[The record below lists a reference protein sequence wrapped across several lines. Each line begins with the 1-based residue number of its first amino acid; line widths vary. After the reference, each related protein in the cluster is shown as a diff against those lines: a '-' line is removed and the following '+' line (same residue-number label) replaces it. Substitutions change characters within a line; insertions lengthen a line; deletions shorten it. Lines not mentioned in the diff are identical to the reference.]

1 MPRPQTDHD
10 AMAEQL
16 LEAAEQ
22 LIRDRGPVAPSITDI
37 ANACGM
43 SQSNVYRFFP
53 NKEALFEASVERWF
67 RPFNEIMEEVV
78 ASDLAPREK
87 LYQFFARR
95 FAAKQARYAEDPAYF
110 TACLA
115 LGEEH
120 KEVVMSYVDLAD
132 HYMATILAE
141 AISDGEFPG
150 MTIDELMSPVNLMLA
165 PFCDPKLIPQ
175 YEGTATAERLR
186 LIIDA
191 IFDGLAVRGYDKAEA
206 EEPALK
212 LAS

>member
-1 MPRPQTDHD
+1 MARPQTDHD
-10 AMAEQL
+10 AAAEQL

-22 LIRDRGPVAPSITDI
+22 LIRERGAVVPSVTDI

-53 NKEALFEASVERWF
+53 SKEALMEASVERWF
-67 RPFNEIMEEVV
+67 RPFNDMMEEVV
-78 ASDLAPREK
+78 ESDLPPREK

-95 FAAKQARYAEDPAYF
+95 AAEKRRRYEEDRDYF
-110 TACLA
+110 MACMA

-120 KEVVMSYVDLAD
+120 HEVIMSYVDLAD

-150 MTIDELMSPVNLMLA
+150 MTIDGLMSPVNLMLA
-165 PFCDPKLIPQ
+165 PFCDPALIPR
-175 YEGTATAERLR
+175 YESANMDNLR
-186 LIIDA
+186 IA
-191 IFDGLAVRGYDKAEA
+191 INTLFNGLSAKCAEA
-206 EEPALK
+206 PEASGTPLK

>member
-1 MPRPQTDHD
+1 MARPQTDHE
-10 AMAEQL
+10 ATAEQI

-22 LIRDRGPVAPSITDI
+22 LIRERGAFVPSVTDI

-53 NKEALFEASVERWF
+53 NKEALLEASVERWF
-67 RPFNEIMEEVV
+67 RELNEMMEDVV
-78 ASDLAPREK
+78 NSDLPPREK

-95 FAAKQARYAEDPAYF
+95 LAIKRARYEEDPGYF
-110 TACLA
+110 IACMA

-120 KEVVMSYVDLAD
+120 RDVTMSYVDLAD

-150 MTIDELMSPVNLMLA
+150 MTIDSLMSPINLMLA
-165 PFCDPKLIPQ
+165 PFCDPALIPRF
-175 YEGTATAERLR
+175 ESATVETLRIAVNTIFSGLSAKCAEKTE
-186 LIIDA
+186 
-191 IFDGLAVRGYDKAEA
+191 LAEI
-206 EEPALK
+206 PLK

>member
-1 MPRPQTDHD
+1 MARPQSDHE
-10 AMAEQL
+10 AITERL
-16 LEAAEQ
+16 LETAEQ
-22 LIRDRGPVAPSITDI
+22 LIRERGPVTPTITEI

-53 NKEALFEASVERWF
+53 NKEALFEASIERWF
-67 RPFNEIMEEVV
+67 QPLNDMMEEVV
-78 ASDLAPREK
+78 ESDLPPREK

-95 FAAKQARYAEDPAYF
+95 FAEKRRRYEEDQDYF
-110 TACLA
+110 LACMA

-120 KEVVMSYVDLAD
+120 RDVVMSYIDLAD

-150 MTIDELMSPVNLMLA
+150 MTIDGLMSPVNMMLA
-165 PFCDPKLIPQ
+165 PYCDPRLIPR
-175 YEGTATAERLR
+175 YDSANMENLR
-186 LIIDA
+186 IA
-191 IFDGLAVRGYDKAEA
+191 INTLFNGLNAKCAEA
-206 EEPALK
+206 PTSSGTPLK